1 MRVALHVSKRQCDT
15 TVTSWSCVTGVSLAY
30 SFAHDVES
38 GAVIN
43 VSLDPS
49 SSLGYVGKAGKKRV
63 EQPMSTDGEAR
74 KPSPLSKIVFHWLLG
89 SIYILLSYLCSY
101 YGEDFSLIGP
111 FILLLR
117 LILIN
122 LTDVARFTIGISL
135 RVALLVSKRHTD
147 TTVTSWSCVTG
158 VSLAYSFAH
167 DVESGAVIPLLLAQT
182 LGLRRLRQELK

>member
-1 MRVALHVSKRQCDT
+1 
-15 TVTSWSCVTGVSLAY
+15 VSLAY

-167 DVESGAVIPLLLAQT
+167 DVESGAVIPLLLAQI

>member
-15 TVTSWSCVTGVSLAY
+15 KVTSWSCVTGVSLAY

-38 GAVIN
+38 GAVII
-43 VSLDPS
+43 SLDPS
-49 SSLGYVGKAGKKRV
+49 SSLGYVGKAGKERV

-101 YGEDFSLIGP
+101 YGEDFSLIGS

-122 LTDVARFTIGISL
+122 LTSVARFTIGISL
-135 RVALLVSKRHTD
+135 RVALHVSKRHTD
-147 TTVTSWSCVTG
+147 TKVTSWSCVTG

>member
-49 SSLGYVGKAGKKRV
+49 SSLGYVGKAGKERV

-74 KPSPLSKIVFHWLLG
+74 KPFPLSKIVFHWLLG

-101 YGEDFSLIGP
+101 YGEDFSLIGS